1 MNNEGNMNGN
11 TNVVNKG
18 TGSGGANTNANG
30 LPYEEQLSLETE
42 YVVQETNTNHKVITF
57 NHSDRRFITGKK
69 TKFHE
74 NMRQLSNQLNDLQ
87 LLHGTKQPD
96 QWFIDTERRKVYII
110 ETKSQK
116 GSGST
121 DEKLQTAFIKRRR
134 LQKTYPDYDIHY
146 TYALREW
153 FRDNCPAE
161 VDELIEDN
169 IPIFWGDSVNFKG
182 DIINYMISE

>member
-1 MNNEGNMNGN
+1 MAEETIVNN
-11 TNVVNKG
+11 G
-18 TGSGGANTNANG
+18 TGAGGANTNANG
-30 LPYEEQLSLETE
+30 LSYEEQLSLETE
-42 YVVQETNTNHKVITF
+42 YVVQETNSNHTVVSF
-57 NHSDRRFITGKK
+57 NHSDRRFLTGRKSQ
-69 TKFHE
+69 FHK
-74 NMRQLSNQLNDLQ
+74 NMRQLSNQFNELQ
-87 LLHGTKQPD
+87 LLHGTKEPD
-96 QWFIDTERRKVYII
+96 QWFIDTVRQKVYII
-110 ETKSQK
+110 ETKWQQTT
-116 GSGST
+116 GSVC
-121 DEKLQTAFIKRRR
+121 EKLQTAFIKRRR